1 MIAPGGNV
9 RRLEIEPT
17 WVTVDASNLPAAVQA
32 TLANAITLTPGT
44 VSVDV
49 DRGRIEVH
57 CLTREIADELYPGGE
72 VAHYATVQK
81 LLDRLHSRR
90 FVARR
95 RNGNVNVFSA
105 KLARDDL
112 IRNRL
117 RDTADQ
123 LCEGSM
129 TPLLTQLVEANSLSK
144 AEIAELRAMIDR
156 IGKEEDS
163 A

>member
-1 MIAPGGNV
+1 MKRIRPDV
-9 RRLEIEPT
+9 P
-17 WVTVDASNLPAAVQA
+17 DAELAV
-32 TLANAITLTPGT
+32 LKVLW
-44 VSVDV
+44 
-49 DRGRIEVH
+49 DRGPATI
-57 CLTREIADELYPGGE
+57 REIADELYPGGE

-95 RNGNVNVFSA
+95 RNGNVNVFSP
-105 KLARDDL
+105 KVARSDL

-117 RDTADQ
+117 RDTADR

-129 TPLLTQLVEANSLSK
+129 TPLLTQLVEANSLTV

-156 IGKEEDS
+156 LGKEEDS

>member
-1 MIAPGGNV
+1 MKRMRPDV
-9 RRLEIEPT
+9 P
-17 WVTVDASNLPAAVQA
+17 DAELAV
-32 TLANAITLTPGT
+32 LKVLW
-44 VSVDV
+44 
-49 DRGRIEVH
+49 DRGPATI
-57 CLTREIADELYPGGE
+57 REIADELYPGGE

-95 RNGNVNVFSA
+95 RNGNLNVFSA
-105 KLARDDL
+105 KVARSDL

-117 RDTADQ
+117 KDTADQ

>member
-1 MIAPGGNV
+1 MKRIRPDV
-9 RRLEIEPT
+9 P
-17 WVTVDASNLPAAVQA
+17 DAELAV
-32 TLANAITLTPGT
+32 LKVLW
-44 VSVDV
+44 
-49 DRGRIEVH
+49 DRGPATIRD
-57 CLTREIADELYPGGE
+57 IADELYPGGE

-105 KLARDDL
+105 KVARRDL

-129 TPLLTQLVEANSLSK
+129 TPLLTQLVEANSLTV

-156 IGKEEDS
+156 IGKEEGS

>member
-1 MIAPGGNV
+1 MKRARADVP
-9 RRLEIEPT
+9 
-17 WVTVDASNLPAAVQA
+17 DAEVAV
-32 TLANAITLTPGT
+32 LRVLW
-44 VSVDV
+44 
-49 DRGRIEVH
+49 DRGPATI
-57 CLTREIADELYPGGE
+57 REIADELYPGGE

-81 LLDRLHSRR
+81 LLDRLRLRR

-105 KLARDDL
+105 KVARSDL
-112 IRNRL
+112 IRSRL
-117 RDTADQ
+117 KNTADQ

-129 TPLLTQLVEANSLSK
+129 TPLLTQLVAANGLSE

-156 IGKEEDS
+156 LGKQEDS